1 MNRWRVG
8 SKVPINVYE
17 GDRPVCQC
25 QTAIDAANIV
35 TAMNTKFDA
44 PTGDQIINK
53 PTFDDL
59 SLSVRAFNCL
69 HRDWGGGPGIQFDE
83 SASRILAFP
92 NIHRVKDFGP
102 ISFLEVMQ
110 ALLTAGYS
118 RTAVESSTFFMSAP
132 RKWQKLWRDQE

>member
-35 TAMNTKFDA
+35 TAMNTKFA
-44 PTGDQIINK
+44 
-53 PTFDDL
+53 
-59 SLSVRAFNCL
+59 
-69 HRDWGGGPGIQFDE
+69 
-83 SASRILAFP
+83 ASRILAFP